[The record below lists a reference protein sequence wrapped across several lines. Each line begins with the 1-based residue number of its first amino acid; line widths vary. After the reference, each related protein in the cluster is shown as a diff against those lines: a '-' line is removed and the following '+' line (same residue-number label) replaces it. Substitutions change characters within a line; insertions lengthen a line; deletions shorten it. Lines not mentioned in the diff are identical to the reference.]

1 MNSFEKIEWSMLEYN
16 EKERNNDWFWALGV
30 IVIAATV
37 TSIIFGNYFF
47 AIFIVVSGGLL
58 VMFAVKKPDMVS
70 YELNE
75 KGLKIMSRLFP
86 YKNITS
92 FYVQRDTPPTL
103 FIKSERLIM
112 PIISMPI
119 EYSMA
124 DDIRNKMLEK
134 NIKEE
139 EMKEHVSEKIMES
152 IGF

>member
-1 MNSFEKIEWSMLEYN
+1 VNSFEKIEWSMPEYN

-92 FYVQRDTPPTL
+92 FYVQRDTPTTL